1 MKPKPPIEMLRQ
13 VSRSEELWPPD
24 MLRVTALGWAAFL
37 ATGAATRRALTADEA
52 IDRCIS
58 IVLLRLHAPVGWLRV
73 LCAQAAPRAR

>member
-52 IDRCIS
+52 IDRW
-58 IVLLRLHAPVGWLRV
+58 LRLHAPVGWLRV
-73 LCAQAAPRAR
+73 LCAQAAPR